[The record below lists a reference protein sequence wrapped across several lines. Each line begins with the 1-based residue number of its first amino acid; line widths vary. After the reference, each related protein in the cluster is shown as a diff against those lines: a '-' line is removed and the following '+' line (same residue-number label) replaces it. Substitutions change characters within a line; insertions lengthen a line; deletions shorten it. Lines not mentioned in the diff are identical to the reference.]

1 MELVRSDGVPASKDI
16 ISSVEAF
23 MDTVDDM
30 IFSFARVLAVAA
42 SEVIDST
49 SVSISMLGLDFV
61 NFCVLLRDYFLAFNK
76 ALPNAKDNISL
87 MS

>member
-1 MELVRSDGVPASKDI
+1 MA
-16 ISSVEAF
+16 
-23 MDTVDDM
+23 T
-30 IFSFARVLAVAA
+30 

-61 NFCVLLRDYFLAFNK
+61 NFSVFLRDYFLAFDL
-76 ALPNAKDNISL
+76 ASPNAKDNISL

>member
-1 MELVRSDGVPASKDI
+1 MELVRSYGVPVSKDVI
-16 ISSVEAF
+16 YSVEAF
-23 MDTVDDM
+23 METADAM
-30 IFSFARVLAVAA
+30 SFSFARVLAVAE

-61 NFCVLLRDYFLAFNK
+61 NFSVFLRDYFLAFTL
-76 ALPNAKDNISL
+76 AWPDAKYTISL

>member
-23 MDTVDDM
+23 METADD
-30 IFSFARVLAVAA
+30 ISFSFARVLAVAA

-61 NFCVLLRDYFLAFNK
+61 NFSVFLRDYFLAFTL
-76 ALPNAKDNISL
+76 AWPDTKDIISL
-87 MS
+87 IY

>member
-61 NFCVLLRDYFLAFNK
+61 NFCVFLRYYFLAFNK